1 MIPELGHFALIL
13 ALLVATVQGS
23 LPLLGAA
30 VGSPRLMAL
39 ARPTARVQ
47 ALLVALAFG
56 CLAWSFVSNDFSV
69 QNVATN
75 SNSQLPLQY
84 RIAATWGSHEG
95 SLLLWTLML
104 GGWSFA
110 VTMFSRN
117 LPLTLLARV
126 ISVMGL
132 ISVGFLLFLLFTS
145 NPFERLVPPAADG
158 RDLNPLLQDPG
169 MVFHPPLLYMG
180 YVGFSVAFSF
190 AVAAL
195 IGGRLDATWA
205 RWSRPWTTVAWSF
218 LTIGI
223 ALGSGWAYY
232 TLGWGGWWFW
242 DPVENASFMPW
253 LTGTALIHSLAV
265 TEKRGAFKSWT
276 VLLAIVAFSL
286 SLLGT
291 FLVRSGV
298 LTSVHAFA
306 TDPARGVFILVFLA
320 VVVGGSLTLFAWRAA
335 SVGLGGVFGIV
346 SRESMLLANNVLL
359 IVAMASV
366 LLGTLYPLFLDALNL
381 GKISVGPPYFDAVFY
396 PLMAPAAFLM
406 GIGPVAR
413 WNHAPMPELWTRL
426 RWALG
431 VAAVTALILPFALGR
446 WSPLIAFGLFLALW
460 IFASTA
466 AGLRAR
472 LINSRRG
479 SLFAALSANSA
490 SYYGML
496 IAHVGVGVF
505 IVGVTLVKGYE
516 VERDVRLDVDA
527 STEVGDYQFKF
538 LGVKP
543 APGPNYRALTGTVE
557 VRKDGKLVETLQ
569 PEKRIYNASGQ
580 TMTIAAIDTRVL
592 GDIYVSLGEPVAAG
606 GAENIAGPWSVRV
619 YLKPFIDWIWM
630 GAFLMALGG
639 FVAVSDRRYRLAFK
653 RKATMPAASAG
664 MPAGAD

>member
-13 ALLVATVQGS
+13 ALLVAIAQGA
-23 LPLLGAA
+23 LPLAGAA
-30 VGSPRLMAL
+30 YGEPRLMAL
-39 ARPTARVQ
+39 ARPAARAQ
-47 ALLVALAFG
+47 FLLVVIAFA
-56 CLAWSFVSNDFSV
+56 CLAASFVGNDFSV

-75 SNSQLPLQY
+75 SNSELPLRY
-84 RIAATWGSHEG
+84 RFAATWGSHEG

-104 GGWSFA
+104 ATWTFA
-110 VTMFSRN
+110 VTLFSRN
-117 LPLTLLARV
+117 LPPVLLARV
-126 ISVMGL
+126 IAVMGWV
-132 ISVGFLLFLLFTS
+132 SVGFLLFLLFTS
-145 NPFERLVPPAADG
+145 NPFDRLVPPAPEG

-169 MVFHPPLLYMG
+169 MVIHPPMLYMG
-180 YVGFSVAFSF
+180 YVGFSVAFAF
-190 AVAAL
+190 AIAAL
-195 IGGRLDATWA
+195 LGGRLDATWA
-205 RWSRPWTTVAWSF
+205 RWSRPWTTVAWAF

-320 VVVGGSLTLFAWRAA
+320 LVVGGSLTLFAWRAG
-335 SVGLGGVFGIV
+335 SVGLGGIFGVV
-346 SRESMLLANNVLL
+346 SRESALLANNILL

-366 LLGTLYPLFLDALNL
+366 LLGTLYPLFLDAMNL

-396 PLMAPAAFLM
+396 PLLAPAAFLM
-406 GIGPVAR
+406 GVGPLAR
-413 WNHAPMPELWTRL
+413 WRNASLPDLWTRL
-426 RWALG
+426 KWALG
-431 VAAVTALILPFALGR
+431 VAVVAAVILPFILGR
-446 WSPLIAFGLFLALW
+446 WSPLIAAGLFLALW
-460 IFASTA
+460 IVVSSVVN
-466 AGLRAR
+466 LRAR
-472 LINSRRG
+472 LVG
-479 SLFAALSANSA
+479 SHRQGLMGKLAANSF

-496 IAHVGVGVF
+496 LAHLGVAMF

-516 VERDVRLDVDA
+516 SEQDVRLDVGQTIEA
-527 STEVGDYQFKF
+527 GGYAFKF
-538 LGVKP
+538 LGVVP
-543 APGPNYRALTGTVE
+543 GPGPNYRALTGTVE
-557 VRKDGKLVETLQ
+557 VRKDSRLIETLK

-580 TMTIAAIDTRVL
+580 TMTIAAIDTGLL
-592 GDIYVSLGEPVAAG
+592 GDLYVSLGEPLVADDAN
-606 GAENIAGPWSVRV
+606 GAWGVRI
-619 YLKPFIDWIWM
+619 YLKPFVDWIWM

-639 FVAVSDRRYRLAFK
+639 IVAVCDRRYRLAI
-653 RKATMPAASAG
+653 RRRTAPSV
-664 MPAGAD
+664 AGAATAAD